1 MFYSRRKFLSLASI
15 AAFSALHNTALASNA
30 TQLPMASS
38 ADLNRSLSLR
48 NLHTGEKICVDYCE
62 NGRYQLD
69 ALTELNHFFRDH
81 RSNSITTMDPAL
93 LDNIHDLIKDVEYQG
108 EIHIISAYRSPE
120 TNEKLRQQGRNVSK
134 RSFHMTGQA
143 IDLRLPG
150 KALKHV
156 HAAALQHHEGG
167 VGYYPR
173 SDFLHLDTG
182 RKRRWG

>member
-1 MFYSRRKFLSLASI
+1 
-15 AAFSALHNTALASNA
+15 
-30 TQLPMASS
+30 
-38 ADLNRSLSLR
+38 
-48 NLHTGEKICVDYCE
+48 
-62 NGRYQLD
+62 
-69 ALTELNHFFRDH
+69 
-81 RSNSITTMDPAL
+81 MDPAL